1 MNVTVVKD
9 IVYTPADW
17 PQQLMADIYKPEGSG
32 PFPGVVMIHGGG
44 WKGRTR
50 GDMVRYSKAVA
61 QRGYVVMN
69 VSYRFAPQ
77 WNFPAQLKDMTQ
89 AVLWFRTNAAAHNV
103 QPDRIAAWGYSAG
116 AHLAALVGVTGPG
129 DSQYVEGAR
138 VQAIVAGGTPVDLR
152 YYKRGPLT
160 NGLMGV
166 PHDENPDLWR
176 DASPVALVTSD
187 DPPTFLYHGSL
198 DFTVGSKN
206 ADAMSVR
213 GAAAEAMPAE
223 NKNNKAAQVTP
234 GFDLIDVSKA
244 VQPRKLQ
251 NFSTESRALLEASVE
266 CDALADVEAS
276 NCPGAKRPSSPSPPW
291 NGGEGRGEE
300 VPDSSRRR

>member
-1 MNVTVVKD
+1 MYRYALLASAALISASCATHDGRPDTPQPAPPSPMNVTVVKD

-17 PQQLMADIYKPEGSG
+17 PQQLMADIFKPEGAG

-61 QRGYVVMN
+61 ERGYVVMN

-77 WNFPAQLKDMTQ
+77 WNFPAQLQDMTQ

-138 VQAIVAGGTPVDLR
+138 VQAIIAGGTPVDLR

-166 PHDENPDLWR
+166 PHDDNPDLWR

-206 ADAMSVR
+206 AHAMYSALQTARV
-213 GAAAEAMPAE
+213 PAE
-223 NKNNKAAQVTP
+223 LYMIN
-234 GFDLIDVSKA
+234 GFEH
-244 VQPRKLQ
+244 
-251 NFSTESRALLEASVE
+251 FSTFLVDFPIGKGIDFLDRHLRQQPVTTARA
-266 CDALADVEAS
+266 
-276 NCPGAKRPSSPSPPW
+276 
-291 NGGEGRGEE
+291 GE
-300 VPDSSRRR
+300 